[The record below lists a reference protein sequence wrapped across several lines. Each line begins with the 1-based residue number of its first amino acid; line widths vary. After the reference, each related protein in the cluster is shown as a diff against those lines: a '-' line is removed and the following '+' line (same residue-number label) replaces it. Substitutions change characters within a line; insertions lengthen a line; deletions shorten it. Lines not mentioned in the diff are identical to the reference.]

1 VLYCHLFFDEAFFE
15 KSDLEQIESYLTL
28 TVLNTLSILTQENIN
43 YQTHIE
49 QYPQL
54 VKDYQQL
61 LEQKN
66 LQLVKVVK
74 KNDKQFKPL
83 ESIKQL
89 ISGFLILPAQ
99 AQYDHCSGSLSCK
112 QWDYDCHCDDGTSC
126 HYNLDECPEGICTD
140 CTKTCGTTVELDPN
154 WCERYG
160 GDTCRSPSSGTCE
173 SISSIYCAT
182 TGVCY
187 VDTPP
192 PPPDAT
198 ATPAPPPP
206 PSCPNCCPEG
216 MTCYGGRY
224 ADLDG
229 DCAATEICCLECG
242 YPPPEDIHARGDV
255 LMWFF
260 YDHNSNGIFDD
271 GDTKIPN
278 DIANSAT
285 LKLETLDRV
294 NTDGTNYWTSVYD
307 IGLWDDSYEG
317 VCPTMAKIMDDCPHP
332 DLVWSLETCEG
343 ENDEP
348 SWENWYNCCG
358 SSCGNTVCCPTDDNP
373 NPGPYGSCQ
382 GKCEK
387 EPDYSNRTGRWFWNG
402 IVVNLFAQN
411 LFWGSYD
418 ESRLTKVAWGGKI
431 DNKSNWAPSGRVKYW
446 LEGLPDDYEVT
457 VFRYDREPMDANLQ
471 HIDNPGSN
479 FIFQDIIYTRSS
491 TTRTALF
498 VMGIGPK
505 IEPPQVQAIY
515 SATESVCVANEGSTT
530 INIEADYWDPETE
543 PGFAKLLDNGNFE
556 QENGWTLHAADP
568 DGTYNP
574 DPHDAGLTQTEKYL
588 KDQSV
593 FIYKGAETKWG
604 PQINHSLPLLEL
616 SQTYTFSVWAKAPN
630 SAQFILQQ
638 YPTAGCGDDY
648 IPLAS
653 TSHPGN
659 NEWKLLKFTYTP
671 TDECARYAQIIL
683 SAGGSNVGD
692 TVYFDGLAIEE
703 GNQPGIFSDIK
714 HFQVNIEAQP
724 IETPME
730 YKSGYWPI
738 RLMLNRME
746 HGGIAPNHFK
756 IIHAPSG
763 NFAYASIQFDS
774 NFNRYYLAQD
784 LTVQNSSGD
793 NVATLLGSNPETL
806 DWNTYFTLANDHIKA
821 NWAVKIESGFPSTDP
836 VGLENFHISAHVR
849 DFYSLED
856 SRTAAEVGDGRSTFY
871 IPAFLATWHRL
882 DTLNTIQPNIDFNIW
897 EGDSC
902 SSSPITPITVN
913 NARIKLEDNF
923 SSYFNDS
930 SYSMTPDSCEGQ
942 YNVMLDLTNQTG
954 TTYVCGCDNGL
965 DGNFFTCEYFDV
977 EATHE
982 TGNPIN
988 FFVIPADL
996 SHGPWFQSVGGNI
1009 LASGGDIR
1017 SYVPSDGSGPCD
1029 PTLGCEPALLTS
1041 LPWSSSNTDTPGFPL
1056 ASGTVDTID
1065 GTGEYSNIHNANR
1078 SQSDDGRAEKL
1089 TAQLPQRGYTY
1100 YYNKFGFNSETLSNN
1115 AMPTGLSTSDL
1126 NVYQYTGDLTIRDTN
1141 SWNVP
1146 NNVKLVVFVNGS
1158 LTFSGSNSNITSV
1171 DPGGFLAFIVRGEII
1186 IDKSVGHSMSADV
1199 AEAASNTPNTATS
1212 NLEGVF
1218 IAQKITVESAGD
1230 SAIDNKLIA
1239 EGTFVGWNGI
1249 TLARNFANEGGV
1261 GATHNMYNPTE
1272 TFIHRP
1278 DLVINMPVEMK
1289 EALHEWR
1296 EVNPSKE

>member
-1 VLYCHLFFDEAFFE
+1 M
-15 KSDLEQIESYLTL
+15 
-28 TVLNTLSILTQENIN
+28 
-43 YQTHIE
+43 
-49 QYPQL
+49 
-54 VKDYQQL
+54 
-61 LEQKN
+61 
-66 LQLVKVVK
+66 
-74 KNDKQFKPL
+74 
-83 ESIKQL
+83 
-89 ISGFLILPAQ
+89 
-99 AQYDHCSGSLSCK
+99 
-112 QWDYDCHCDDGTSC
+112 
-126 HYNLDECPEGICTD
+126 
-140 CTKTCGTTVELDPN
+140 
-154 WCERYG
+154 
-160 GDTCRSPSSGTCE
+160 
-173 SISSIYCAT
+173 
-182 TGVCY
+182 VC
-187 VDTPP
+187 V
-192 PPPDAT
+192 
-198 ATPAPPPP
+198 
-206 PSCPNCCPEG
+206 S
-216 MTCYGGRY
+216 GRY
-224 ADLDG
+224 ADLDS
-229 DCAATEICCLECG
+229 DCPAGEMCCTNCQ
-242 YPPPEDIHARGDV
+242 YPDIPPRGQV
-255 LMWFF
+255 RVWFF
-260 YDHNSNGIFDD
+260 YDSNRNHQFDQEDQALPNEVVTSARLRLHLTNKTCVDGQGQIVPCYAYIATGHTIPQGPGIAGQLLDD
-271 GDTKIPN
+271 QCGDSWGNFGECCSP
-278 DIANSAT
+278 
-285 LKLETLDRV
+285 
-294 NTDGTNYWTSVYD
+294 
-307 IGLWDDSYEG
+307 DD
-317 VCPTMAKIMDDCPHP
+317 PDC
-332 DLVWSLETCEG
+332 DSNE
-343 ENDEP
+343 
-348 SWENWYNCCG
+348 
-358 SSCGNTVCCPTDDNP
+358 VCCILDPTFFQTCWGTCQDN
-373 NPGPYGSCQ
+373 
-382 GKCEK
+382 
-387 EPDYSNRTGRWFWNG
+387 NRAGGDGWTEDVNGVVDNIGDWWFKDT
-402 IVVNLFAQN
+402 V
-411 LFWGSYD
+411 FWGYYMGDDPSNESLNYD
-418 ESRLTKVAWGGKI
+418 NHKLATGTWGNYI
-431 DNKSNWAPSGRVKYW
+431 ADSGAGGGVNYAVVD
-446 LEGLPDDYEVT
+446 LPEGYEVS
-457 VFRYDREPMDANLQ
+457 VIRNQEPMDATQQITVEDQSNLDNRY
-471 HIDNPGSN
+471 IDGVGGNAVT
-479 FIFQDIIYTRSS
+479 QE
-491 TTRTALF
+491 L
-498 VMGIGPK
+498 VVVGIAPEIK
-505 IEPPQVQAIY
+505 PPQVQAIY
-515 SATESVCVANEGSTT
+515 SATDSVCVANEGSTT

-574 DPHDAGLTQTEKYL
+574 TPHDAGLTQDAKYF
-588 KDQSV
+588 KDQSI

-1171 DPGGFLAFIVRGEII
+1171 DPGGFLAFIVRDDIT
-1186 IDKSVGHSMSADV
+1186 IDSSVGHSMSAGV
-1199 AEAASNTPNTATS
+1199 ADAASHLPHAATS

-1218 IAQKITVESAGD
+1218 IAQNITVESAGT
-1230 SAIDNKLIA
+1230 SEIDNKLIA
-1239 EGTFVGWNGI
+1239 EGTFVGWNSI

-1278 DLVINMPVEMK
+1278 DLVLNMPIEMK